1 MDPTRTTRSGEDDRR
16 AAVRKSAERTAR
28 RVRKAVQ
35 DPAWAI
41 ERIRRRANATRAAG
55 GAGPAPRPGSRPVAV
70 LSHAEAL
77 RENGFTIYRG
87 LFSPDEC
94 GALAAEFKAAAG
106 ITEGVHFTRT
116 DATNKVPATRKVLFD
131 PRILGAV
138 REALGDQIRFV
149 QPSDLHYLH
158 DTVGWHRDSVHR
170 AQDNSL
176 AADWAELDGPY
187 GVVKAILYMEAD
199 SAGMGMLAGSHLSPR
214 AIDDQYV
221 KAVERRGEQIVVE
234 RSDEPNRRLSP
245 AEMRKPL
252 VSVAGVGDVLV
263 FDQRM
268 YHCGRR
274 VVDGVVARHTE
285 APKFCLSMVF
295 GLDNLHSER
304 FYSYFRYARREL
316 GYRDFDPE
324 YREQL
329 EAHGLI
335 FRHGLANYYER
346 HPEELRLATLK
357 KPETMDELV
366 EQFAAAG
373 RSKGLL
379 PA

>member
-1 MDPTRTTRSGEDDRR
+1 MTATRSTRSGDDDLGV
-16 AAVRKSAERTAR
+16 AIRKAAERTAR
-28 RVRKAVQ
+28 RVRKAAK
-35 DPAWAI
+35 DPGWAV
-41 ERIRRRANATRAAG
+41 ERIRNRAAG
-55 GAGPAPRPGSRPVAV
+55 RTAAPIQAARPNAG
-70 LSHAEAL
+70 LSHAAAL

-87 LFSPDEC
+87 LFSPGEC
-94 GALAAEFKAAAG
+94 TALASEFKAAAG

-138 REALGDQIRFV
+138 REAIGDQIRFV

-170 AQDNSL
+170 AQDNAL
-176 AADWAELDGPY
+176 AADWTDVDGPF

-199 SAGMGMLAGSHLSPR
+199 SAGMGIMAGSHLSPR
-214 AIDDQYV
+214 AVDAHYV
-221 KAVERRGEQIVVE
+221 KAVERSGGHIVVD
-234 RSDEPNRRLSP
+234 RPDEPNRRLT
-245 AEMRKPL
+245 AVEKRKPL
-252 VSVAGVGDVLV
+252 VWVAGVGDVLV

-274 VVDGVVARHTE
+274 VVDGVVARHNE

-295 GLDNLHSER
+295 GLDNRHSER

-316 GYRDFDPE
+316 GYRDFDPD

-329 EAHGLI
+329 EAHDLI
-335 FRHGLANYYER
+335 FRNGLDNYYER
-346 HPEELRLATLK
+346 HPDELRLATLR
-357 KPETMDELV
+357 KPETMDQLV

-373 RSKGLL
+373 RRNGQR

>member
-1 MDPTRTTRSGEDDRR
+1 M
-16 AAVRKSAERTAR
+16 
-28 RVRKAVQ
+28 
-35 DPAWAI
+35 
-41 ERIRRRANATRAAG
+41 
-55 GAGPAPRPGSRPVAV
+55 

-87 LFSPDEC
+87 LFSPAEC
-94 GALAAEFKAAAG
+94 TALASEFKAAAG

-116 DATNKVPATRKVLFD
+116 DATNKVPVTRKVLFD
-131 PRILGAV
+131 PRVLGAV
-138 REALGDQIRFV
+138 REALGDEIRFV

-176 AADWAELDGPY
+176 AADWAEMDGPF

-199 SAGMGMLAGSHLSPR
+199 SAGMGIMAGSHLSPQ
-214 AIDDQYV
+214 AIDETYV
-221 KAVERRGEQIVVE
+221 KAVERRGGQIVVD
-234 RSDEPNRRLSP
+234 RQDEPNRRLSP
-245 AEMRKPL
+245 DEKRKPL
-252 VSVAGVGDVLV
+252 VWVAGVGDVLV

-274 VVDGVVARHTE
+274 VVDGVVSRHNE

-295 GLDNLHSER
+295 GRDNLHSER

-329 EAHGLI
+329 EAHDLI
-335 FRHGLANYYER
+335 FRNGLANYYER
-346 HPEELRLATLK
+346 HPEELRLATLR
-357 KPETMDELV
+357 KPETMDGLV
-366 EQFAAAG
+366 EEFAAAG
-373 RSKGLL
+373 RSKGLICT
-379 PA
+379 

>member
-1 MDPTRTTRSGEDDRR
+1 MTGNEEIGVALR
-16 AAVRKSAERTAR
+16 AAKRTVR
-28 RVRKAVQ
+28 RVRRAVQ
-35 DPAWAI
+35 DPQWAAA
-41 ERIRRRANATRAAG
+41 RVRRRLSAVRAAG
-55 GAGPAPRPGSRPVAV
+55 PPVAGARPAPVLGPATV
-70 LSHAEAL
+70 LSHSQAL

-87 LFSPDEC
+87 LFSAPEC
-94 GALAAEFKAAAG
+94 AALAAEFKSAAG

-138 REALGDQIRFV
+138 REALGDEIRFV

-170 AQDNSL
+170 EFDNRE
-176 AADWAELDGPY
+176 AADWTDADGPF

-199 SAGMGMLAGSHLSPR
+199 SAGMGIMAGSHLSSR
-214 AIDDQYV
+214 AIDIDHV
-221 KAVERRGEQIVVE
+221 KAVERRGEQIVVD
-234 RSDEPNRRLSP
+234 RLDEPNRRLSD
-245 AEMRKPL
+245 EEKRRPL
-252 VSVAGVGDVLV
+252 VWVAGVGDVLV

-274 VVDGVVARHTE
+274 VVDGVVSRHNE

-304 FYSYFRYARREL
+304 FHSYFRYARREL

-324 YREQL
+324 YRRQL
-329 EAHGLI
+329 EAHELI
-335 FRHGLANYYER
+335 FRNGLGNFYER
-346 HPEELRLATLK
+346 HPEQLRLATLR
-357 KPETMDELV
+357 KPETMDQLV
-366 EQFAAAG
+366 EEFAAAG
-373 RSKGLL
+373 RRKGLL